1 MGGVLGNL
9 GEGERPELT
18 HVDLRHLEAAFDCGN
33 HVVGFGGHFFEV
45 DQSSLV
51 TVTLS
56 SKELLGQKELS
67 FLMRASP
74 LSFRPL
80 PSASFS
86 AAVTPCRDLPP
97 VQGQCD
103 IAARHGTYCIF
114 IQVARVAP
122 AGRRA
127 KFG

>member
-1 MGGVLGNL
+1 
-9 GEGERPELT
+9 
-18 HVDLRHLEAAFDCGN
+18 LEAAFDCGN
-33 HVVGFGGHFFEV
+33 HVVGFGGHFFGV

-80 PSASFS
+80 PAAPLT
-86 AAVTPCRDLPP
+86 AAVTPWRDLPP
-97 VQGQCD
+97 VQRQCV
-103 IAARHGTYCIF
+103 IAARLGADGIF

>member
-1 MGGVLGNL
+1 M
-9 GEGERPELT
+9 
-18 HVDLRHLEAAFDCGN
+18 
-33 HVVGFGGHFFEV
+33 VGFDGHCFEV
-45 DQSSLV
+45 AQSSQV
-51 TVTLS
+51 TVSLS
-56 SKELLGQKELS
+56 NKELLDQKELS

-80 PSASFS
+80 PAVSIT

-103 IAARHGTYCIF
+103 IAARLGAVGILS
-114 IQVARVAP
+114 QVVGVAP

>member
-1 MGGVLGNL
+1 LAN
-9 GEGERPELT
+9 
-18 HVDLRHLEAAFDCGN
+18 
-33 HVVGFGGHFFEV
+33 
-45 DQSSLV
+45 
-51 TVTLS
+51 
-56 SKELLGQKELS
+56 KETLGQKELS

-80 PSASFS
+80 SAASFT
-86 AAVTPCRDLPP
+86 AADSPWRDLPP

-103 IAARHGTYCIF
+103 IAARHGTDCIF